1 MLSKSMKEINL
12 YKSPLKS
19 LRLMFLTSV
28 FVIPSI
34 WFIIT
39 EKEVEKI
46 FWFCLCF
53 FGIGFVLSLFN
64 ILDRRVQ
71 ITITKI
77 GIWDRS
83 LRQGIIKWEYI
94 ENANDVQI
102 FKQVFVALK
111 TNKNFVMKKKLYK
124 WAKFLNNAV
133 GGQEVNLNVS
143 YIKVDMEKFITF
155 INIMKRENIED
166 REKVMGMYENRIK

>member
-1 MLSKSMKEINL
+1 M
-12 YKSPLKS
+12 
-19 LRLMFLTSV
+19 
-28 FVIPSI
+28 IPSI

-53 FGIGFVLSLFN
+53 FGIGLVLSLFN

-71 ITITKI
+71 IPITKT
-77 GIWDRS
+77 GIWDRT
-83 LRQGIIKWEYI
+83 LKQGIIKWEYV
-94 ENANDVQI
+94 EDANDVQI

-111 TNKNFVMKKKLYK
+111 TNENFVMKKKLYK
-124 WAKFLNNAV
+124 WANFLNNAV

-155 INIMKRENIED
+155 INIMKSENIED